1 MKSPPK
7 IPWCLPGRL
16 AFLPVLGKVVY
27 DSRDESGDMMK
38 AVRASMLP
46 LLMLAGACSSAPGE
60 VRNEPV
66 RFSMTVPAAWDSA
79 GACISAFYTTGYQ
92 SAYLPAANERRA
104 EIVVREA
111 AAAPLSQ
118 AGTVLYVLEVTGGGQ
133 TTVTYRERPGL
144 GNGSERQARETVA
157 RCGRLTP

>member
-1 MKSPPK
+1 
-7 IPWCLPGRL
+7 
-16 AFLPVLGKVVY
+16 
-27 DSRDESGDMMK
+27 MK
-38 AVRASMLP
+38 AVHASMLS
-46 LLMLAGACSSAPGE
+46 LLMLGVGACGSAPGE
-60 VRNEPV
+60 VRNEPA
-66 RFSMTVPAAWDSA
+66 RFSMTVPASWDST

-92 SAYLPAANERRA
+92 STYLPAASERRA

-118 AGTVLYVLEVTGGGQ
+118 AGTVLYVFEVTGGGQ